1 MKKNT
6 DDKIDAL
13 TNAIERLISKEVA
26 PIAPIAAIA
35 PVAPIL
41 PLATTTAD
49 DHVAIATLVVSV
61 AGLDTKFTEKFA
73 DLKNDIRQLSDG
85 TAQQISDHEKRIRS
99 VEAYQ
104 QNLVGKMSVIVG
116 AISIGVSIIALW
128 IGKNFGL

>member
-13 TNAIERLISKEVA
+13 TAVIEKLISKEVA

-61 AGLDTKFTEKFA
+61 SGLDTKFTEKFA
-73 DLKNDIRQLSDG
+73 DLKSDIRALSDG
-85 TAQQISDHEKRIRS
+85 TAQQMSDHEKRIPS

-116 AISIGVSIIALW
+116 AISIGVS
-128 IGKNFGL
+128 